1 MKLIKAEFGP
11 ERIIRGRIPK
21 TFAGTGNLDDLPL
34 PPTPTPSLCLLSAS
48 SVSSSSIRRI
58 SRSKK
63 TEGGE
68 ESLLRFS
75 ESAANTSW
83 IHTIG

>member
-1 MKLIKAEFGP
+1 MKLIKVEFGP
-11 ERIIRGRIPK
+11 ERAIRGRIPK

-34 PPTPTPSLCLLSAS
+34 PPTPTPTLCLLSAS
-48 SVSSSSIRRI
+48 SVSSSSVRRI

-75 ESAANTSW
+75 KSVSNAGW
-83 IHTIG
+83 IHTSG